1 MSRTQQCFS
10 VQTFRTKGKGI
21 EPQETRIA
29 RDELHAIALADRLS
43 MSNIGVVALRQ
54 DGDPVSG
61 DLDEPV
67 VLAIHGRVPPIFQEL
82 PF

>member
-1 MSRTQQCFS
+1 MSKSTDCFS

-29 RDELHAIALADRLS
+29 RDELHAISLADRLAA
-43 MSNIGVVALRQ
+43 SNAGVVALRQ
-54 DGDPVSG
+54 TTDPDCGVVE
-61 DLDEPV
+61 EPI